1 MPCEPVSEIQSRGKY
16 SSFQTSWGKSS
27 KTHFQVQ
34 ILHRRTCAIFS
45 LQRSILGTGNQ
56 DNPKKPSLRT
66 KIWARFHHMCN
77 FLYQMLNKSVSKI
90 QSTANTSGHLKLGE
104 LQQNI
109 FFNFKFGF
117 AGHQQLLSASVPL
130 DSFHEP
136 PEWTRRGVLDLSW
149 PPHPWPS

>member
-1 MPCEPVSEIQSRGKY
+1 MNLYLKYNQEENIRHFKPLGGKQQNTF
-16 SSFQTSWGKSS
+16 SSSD
-27 KTHFQVQ
+27 
-34 ILHRRTCAIFS
+34 LHRRTCAIFS
-45 LQRSILGTGNQ
+45 LQCSILGTGNQ

-66 KIWARFHHMCN
+66 KIRARFHHIHN
-77 FLYQMLNKSVSKI
+77 FSYQMLNKSVSEI

-104 LQQNI
+104 YQQNI